1 MLKTVKKTTDRRRY
15 DDNDYD
21 DGEKRPTDRS
31 TGAAAIKKTED
42 CDEVDH
48 ARSHGPCDP
57 ARTLPL
63 HHL

>member
-48 ARSHGPCDP
+48 ARSH
-57 ARTLPL
+57 
-63 HHL
+63 